1 MMAVG
6 LLSPFPNSLS
16 REENPPPPHQKKQK
30 HTLNLRQLLVET
42 LIYETSLIS
51 VTGNRQEKFFQ
62 ENLIKLDKVSQ
73 KGFLEL
79 NI

>member
-16 REENPPPPHQKKQK
+16 REENPPPPKKK
-30 HTLNLRQLLVET
+30 TLNVRQLLVET

>member
-16 REENPPPPHQKKQK
+16 REENPPPKK
-30 HTLNLRQLLVET
+30 TLNVRQLLVET

-62 ENLIKLDKVSQ
+62 ENLIKLDKVDSV
-73 KGFLEL
+73 GVIVLC
-79 NI
+79 